1 MNPTRRDLIKI
12 TFASS
17 SLPALMACAGG
28 ATATTATNTT
38 TPTTLGNNYAIHLE
52 KDVRIPMRD
61 GSYVVADIFRPDAS
75 GQFPVIMSMGPYPKD
90 IAFKDWSPADF
101 ARQETQGE
109 FMHWE
114 TPLPETW
121 VRNGYVQI
129 RCDQRG
135 SGASPGKLEILGR
148 QLQTDF
154 YDAIEWAGIQ
164 PWSNGNVGTV
174 GDSYFAAA
182 QWLVAALNPP
192 HLKAILVA
200 QGFSDIYRDAVR
212 HGGLLSARFLD
223 AWYLRRIQAYQYG
236 AALNPSSPK
245 LSAAELAA
253 NTVFPKD
260 FRLVLRD
267 DLLVT
272 DPFWAE
278 RIPDLSKIKAAVFAY
293 ANNGGLG
300 LHLNGTIDG
309 FNRAVNAA
317 YRQLYTGIGQDP
329 DFMYRASDVAR
340 QQRFFD
346 RFLKGVTSENQD
358 PLVEVTVRTA
368 GGAVKRTGKRYPLD
382 STAPR
387 TLYLDAA
394 SRALTSSVPAAASLA
409 GYTADYGVGTAP
421 VQFET
426 AALPEDLEIIGP
438 ALLHLYVSSSV
449 ADADLF
455 VAVREIRPDGSEVT
469 VQGAQDPALPISM
482 GWLRVS
488 RRNADMTRAT
498 PYKAWHTFDR
508 KEPMIPDTV
517 YAVDVN
523 IWPIAWRL
531 AKGNRLVIEIGGSEQ
546 KGMVTFAHP
555 AAGPF
560 VNAGL
565 PASNSVAPVGKVS
578 IHTGSST
585 ASYIRLAINHPG

>member
-1 MNPTRRDLIKI
+1 METFMNPTRRDLIKY
-12 TFASS
+12 TLASS
-17 SLPALMACAGG
+17 ALPALMACAGDSS
-28 ATATTATNTT
+28 ATTTT
-38 TPTTLGNNYAIHLE
+38 GGNYPVKLE
-52 KDVRIPMRD
+52 KDVRIPLRD
-61 GSYVVADIFRPDAS
+61 GSYVVADIFRPDDA

-90 IAFKDWSPADF
+90 IPFKDWSPADY
-101 ARQETQGE
+101 ARQEIQGE

-114 TPLPETW
+114 TPLPESW
-121 VRNGYVQI
+121 VPNGYVQI

-223 AWYLRRIQAYQYG
+223 FWYARRIQDYQYG
-236 AALNPSSPK
+236 AALNRSSPK

-260 FRLVLRD
+260 FRLLLRD
-267 DLLVT
+267 DLPVT

-309 FNRAVNAA
+309 FNRSVNAA

-340 QQRFFD
+340 QKRFFD
-346 RFLKGVTSENQD
+346 RFLKGAASEV
-358 PLVEVTVRTA
+358 PEPTVEVTVRTA
-368 GGAVKRTGKRYPLD
+368 GGAVKRTGNSYPLA
-382 STAPR
+382 STVPR
-387 TLYLDAA
+387 TVYLDAVD
-394 SRALTSSVPAAASLA
+394 RALIGAVPATASSA
-409 GYTADYGVGTAP
+409 SYTADYSATSAP
-421 VQFET
+421 VRFET
-426 AALPEDLEIIGP
+426 AALPEDLEIVGP
-438 ALLHLYVSSSV
+438 ALLRLYVSSSV
-449 ADADLF
+449 TDADLF
-455 VAVREIRPDGSEVT
+455 VAVREIRPDGTEVT
-469 VQGAQDPALPISM
+469 VQGAQDPALPVSM

-488 RRNADMTRAT
+488 RRNTDTSRAT
-498 PYKAWHTFDR
+498 PYRTWHTFDR
-508 KEPMIPDTV
+508 KEPMVPGTL

-523 IWPIAWRL
+523 IWPIAWRF
-531 AKGNRLVIEIGGSEQ
+531 AKGNRLAVEIGGSEP

-555 AAGPF
+555 ATGPF
-560 VNAGL
+560 VSGGVSMPNG
-565 PASNSVAPVGKVS
+565 VAPAGIVS
-578 IHTGSST
+578 VHTGPGT
-585 ASYIRLAINHPG
+585 ESYIRLAVNISG